1 VFISYAHADNSG
13 PDPAARWLDRLL
25 LSLKALAFEELISV
39 ATDRDIGLGDDW
51 HAQIQANLNRAGA
64 AVLLVSPA
72 FLASE
77 YIRNN
82 ELPVLLYRAK
92 TQGLRIVP
100 VISGLASSPK
110 PASSTRTPRPA
121 PRNSP
126 WPRSSRPAH
135 PPRP

>member
-1 VFISYAHADNSG
+1 MIA
-13 PDPAARWLDRLL
+13 
-25 LSLKALAFEELISV
+25 V

-51 HAQIQANLNRAGA
+51 HARIQADLNRAGA
-64 AVLLVSPA
+64 AVLLVSLA

-82 ELPVLLYRAK
+82 ELPVLLPRAK

-100 VISGLASSPK
+100 VILRPCLYAETSFKYPDPK
-110 PASSTRTPRPA
+110 TGPED
-121 PRNSP
+121 SP
-126 WPRSSRPAH
+126 WPRSRPPAH